1 MSSQRC
7 DSDRNLEE
15 SEQHKKTTCFEDLQ
29 IVDKN
34 QITGKNPKNNN
45 MDHKMDCQYYD
56 GPFYDPFCFFNVQI
70 LVKIVLY
77 IPGI

>member
-1 MSSQRC
+1 MREK
-7 DSDRNLEE
+7 LETL
-15 SEQHKKTTCFEDLQ
+15 SLTTLKDLAKQ
-29 IVDKN
+29 EGIKG
-34 QITGKNPKNNN
+34 IS
-45 MDHKMDCQYYD
+45 